1 MNQIQNQDGQPATA
15 TVVDIAAAR
24 AASASVSANVSQD
37 MIAARQETQF
47 WTACALNPYLRANEL
62 KASVHNGKAILTGK
76 VADAVTRELAEQ
88 IALAVNGIHGIENN
102 IEVQA
107 SYKPA
112 AQSAQRSFAELVDDA
127 TITSTVKS
135 KLLWSRHGEG
145 IKAIVDSVRGV
156 VTVSGTADST
166 EAREFAGKLAAT
178 TYGVRS
184 VNNLLAI
191 DSAKAE
197 VARIGSADI
206 TDGWIT
212 AKVQSTFKYSTNVDG
227 ASVAVNTNGG
237 VVKLTGK
244 MDSIAE
250 RAATIELA
258 GSVRGVKSV
267 DATLLTM

>member
-1 MNQIQNQDGQPATA
+1 MNQNQTGQPASA

-24 AASASVSANVSQD
+24 AASTSASASQE
-37 MIAARQETQF
+37 MIAARQEAQI
-47 WTACALNPYLRANEL
+47 WTACALNPYLRANEI
-62 KASVHNGKAILTGK
+62 KASVHNGKATLTGK
-76 VADAVTRELAEQ
+76 VADSVSKELAGQ
-88 IALAVNGIHGIENN
+88 IALAVTGVHALDNN

-107 SYKPA
+107 NYKPP
-112 AQSAQRSFAELVDDA
+112 AQVAERSFGELVDDA

-156 VTVSGTADST
+156 VTVSGSVDSE
-166 EAREFAGKLAAT
+166 EAKEFAGKLAAT
-178 TYGVRS
+178 TFGVRS
-184 VNNLLAI
+184 VNNQLMVEA
-191 DSAKAE
+191 AKADD
-197 VARIGSADI
+197 ARPAAADI

-212 AKVQSTFKYSTNVDG
+212 AKVKSTFKYSTNVDG
-227 ASVAVNTNGG
+227 ASVTVNTNGG
-237 VVKLTGK
+237 IVKLTGK

-267 DATLLTM
+267 DSSALTM

>member
-1 MNQIQNQDGQPATA
+1 MMNQSQNGPPASA

-24 AASASVSANVSQD
+24 AASASANTSQD
-37 MIAARQETQF
+37 MMAARHESQI
-47 WTACALNPYLRANEL
+47 WTACALNPYLRANEI
-62 KASVHNGKAILTGK
+62 KASVHNGKATLTGK
-76 VADAVTRELAEQ
+76 VADSVTKELAGQ
-88 IALAVNGIHGIENN
+88 IALAVAGVHSVENN

-107 SYKPA
+107 NYQAPA
-112 AQSAQRSFAELVDDA
+112 PSAERSFGELVDDA

-156 VTVSGTADST
+156 VTISGTAESA
-166 EAREFAGKLAAT
+166 EARDFAGKFAAT
-178 TYGVRS
+178 THGARS
-184 VNNLLAI
+184 VGNQLVVE
-191 DSAKAE
+191 SAKAE
-197 VARIGSADI
+197 VAKTESAGV

-212 AKVQSTFKYSTNVDG
+212 AKVRSTFKYSTNVDG
-227 ASVAVNTNGG
+227 ASVTVNTNGG
-237 VVKLTGK
+237 IVKLTGK

-267 DATLLTM
+267 DASLLTM

>member
-1 MNQIQNQDGQPATA
+1 MMNQNQNGQPATA

-24 AASASVSANVSQD
+24 AATAPASPLQD
-37 MIAARQETQF
+37 IIAARQESQIL
-47 WTACALNPYLRANEL
+47 TAYALNPYLRANEL
-62 KASVHNGKAILTGK
+62 KASVHNGKATLTGK
-76 VADAVTRELAEQ
+76 VADSVARELAEQ
-88 IALAVNGIHGIENN
+88 IALAVSGIHVIENN
-102 IEVQA
+102 LEVLA
-107 SYKPA
+107 NYKPA
-112 AQSAQRSFAELVDDA
+112 AHSAERSFGELVDDA

-135 KLLWSRHGEG
+135 KMLWSRHGEG

-156 VTVSGTADST
+156 VTVSGTAESAD
-166 EAREFAGKLAAT
+166 ARDFAGKLAAT

-184 VNNLLAI
+184 VNNQLVVE
-191 DSAKAE
+191 SVQAE
-197 VARIGSADI
+197 VARTATADI

-227 ASVAVNTNGG
+227 ASVTVNTNGG
-237 VVKLTGK
+237 MVKLTGK

-267 DATLLTM
+267 DASALTM